1 METARVTAKGQMTI
15 PKRLRERCGI
25 REGDTVMLEVVG
37 DRIVLRKLAAPAD
50 EYLQAVEAGL
60 EEWNSANDEKAWRD
74 L

>member
-1 METARVTAKGQMTI
+1 METARVAAKGRMTI

-37 DRIVLRKLAAPAD
+37 DRIVLSKLAGLTD
-50 EYLQAVEAGL
+50 DYLRAVEAGL
-60 EEWNSANDEKAWRD
+60 DEWNSRADERAWRD

>member
-1 METARVTAKGQMTI
+1 METSRVTAKGQMTI

-37 DRIVLRKLAAPAD
+37 DRIVLRKVAGPAD
-50 EYLQAVEAGL
+50 DYLRGVEAGL
-60 EEWNSANDEKAWRD
+60 GEWNSAEDEQAWRD

>member
-25 REGDTVMLEVVG
+25 REGDTVTLELAG
-37 DRIVLRKLAAPAD
+37 DRIVLSKLAAPGD
-50 EYLQAVEAGL
+50 EYLRAIEGDL
-60 EEWNSANDEKAWRD
+60 GEWNSADDERAWRD